1 MKSIKSIFKVLTMC
15 LILTSACKTDG
26 DYSDNNTLNTSPNYL
41 SEYLGEKKS
50 KDFTGY
56 ILDENKTP
64 LEGAIVTVGNK
75 TSITDTNGNFII
87 KNAIVNV
94 HFASLETKKHGY
106 KNNTRSIIPSDSII
120 SVKIQL
126 QKESDLCLHWFC
138 KHNHSLPDPN
148 N

>member
-1 MKSIKSIFKVLTMC
+1 MC

-26 DYSDNNTLNTSPNYL
+26 DYSDNNTLNTSPKYL
-41 SEYLGEKKS
+41 SEYLGENKS

-64 LEGAIVTVGNK
+64 LEG
-75 TSITDTNGNFII
+75 
-87 KNAIVNV
+87 AIVNV